1 MIQYEPNKLV
11 SFSNILWGA
20 FSMRQKFNPQL
31 NMFTTMARNKIAK
44 ELQMISQVLDATPK
58 VLDLVYQDLVGSAR
72 PTTGREGMTAEQ
84 VLRCAILKQYRQLTY
99 EELAFHLEDSD
110 SFRGF
115 SRLEMGQYPC
125 KSILQENIKVL
136 REETWEAIHREIIGY
151 AKQEKIESGRK
162 VRIDATAVETDIHH
176 PTDSTLLADGIRII
190 TRWLAEGKELSP
202 APCYQYSD
210 HRRVVK
216 KRVLAILNS
225 KKETVRQSAYKD
237 LLVYAG
243 KVREYAVAAI
253 PELHAHQG
261 QAMKDLF
268 AGKVLAEKLT
278 RAVGILGKVIDQ
290 TDRRVFK
297 GEQVPASEKVV
308 SFFEDHTDIIV
319 KKRRETEYGHKIF
332 LSGGRSNMILDCLIT
347 RGNPADS
354 EQYKPLL
361 KRHQEQHGCM
371 PRQVSADGGFASK
384 DNLAFA
390 KEHGV
395 KDAAFAK
402 KRGLS
407 VLDMAKSVWVY
418 KALRNFRAGIEAGI
432 STLKRAFGLDR
443 CTWRGWEGF
452 GRYVW
457 SSIVSYN
464 LLVLARI
471 KLAEA

>member
-1 MIQYEPNKLV
+1 
-11 SFSNILWGA
+11 
-20 FSMRQKFNPQL
+20 
-31 NMFTTMARNKIAK
+31 MARNKIAK
-44 ELQMISQVLDATPK
+44 ELKQISQVLDATPK
-58 VLDLVYQDLVGSAR
+58 VLDLVYQDLVRSAR

-115 SRLEMGQYPC
+115 SRLEMGQYPG
-125 KSILQENIKVL
+125 KSILQENIKAL
-136 REETWEAIHREIIGY
+136 REETWEEIHREIIGY
-151 AKQEKIESGRK
+151 AKEAKIETGRK

-176 PTDSTLLADGIRII
+176 PTDSTLLADGVRII
-190 TRWLAEGKELSP
+190 TRWLGEGKELSP
-202 APCYQYSD
+202 TPRYQYSD

-216 KRVLAILNS
+216 KRVLTILNA
-225 KKETVRQSAYKD
+225 KKDKARQDAYRD
-237 LLVYAG
+237 LLIYAG
-243 KVREYAVAAI
+243 KVREYALAAI
-253 PELHAHQG
+253 PELHDHQA
-261 QAMKDLF
+261 QRMEDLF
-268 AGKVLAEKLT
+268 AGKVLAEKLA
-278 RAVGILGKVIDQ
+278 RAVGLLEKVIDQ
-290 TDRRVFK
+290 TERRVFK

-319 KKRRETEYGHKIF
+319 KKRRETEYGHKVF
-332 LSGGRSNMILDCLIT
+332 LAGGASTMILDCLIV

-354 EQYKPLL
+354 EQYKPMLERQ
-361 KRHQEQHGCM
+361 KEQYGRM

-384 DNLAFA
+384 DNLAYA
-390 KEHGV
+390 RKQGV

-407 VLDMAKSVWVY
+407 VLAMAKSAWVY

-443 CTWRGWEGF
+443 CTWKGWEGF

-471 KLAEA
+471 KLNPA

>member
-1 MIQYEPNKLV
+1 
-11 SFSNILWGA
+11 
-20 FSMRQKFNPQL
+20 MRQKFNPQL
-31 NMFTTMARNKIAK
+31 NMFMTMARNKIAK
-44 ELQMISQVLDATPK
+44 ELQAISQVLDATPK
-58 VLDLVYQDLVGSAR
+58 VLDLVYQDLIRSAR

-125 KSILQENIKVL
+125 KSILQENIKAL
-136 REETWEAIHREIIGY
+136 REETWEAIHREILGY
-151 AKQEKIESGRK
+151 AQQEKIETGRK

-176 PTDSTLLADGIRII
+176 PTDSTLLEDGVRII
-190 TRWLAEGKELSP
+190 TRVLAEGKELTP
-202 APCYQYSD
+202 KPCYHYSD

-216 KRVLAILNS
+216 KRVMTILNAR
-225 KKETVRQSAYKD
+225 KEQVRQDAYRD

-243 KVREYAVAAI
+243 KVREYALTAI
-253 PELHAHQG
+253 PELQAHQG
-261 QAMKDLF
+261 QTVHDLF
-268 AGKVLAEKLT
+268 AGKVLAEKLA
-278 RAVGILGKVIDQ
+278 RAIGLLEKVISQ

-332 LSGGRSNMILDCLIT
+332 LTGGKSTMILDCLIV
-347 RGNPADS
+347 RGNPADT
-354 EQYKPLL
+354 EQYSPLL
-361 KRHQEQHGCM
+361 LRQKEIFGRM
-371 PRQVSADGGFASK
+371 PLKVSADGGFASQ

-390 KEHGV
+390 KRHGV
-395 KDAAFAK
+395 KDAVFAK

-407 VLDMAKSVWVY
+407 VLAMAKSAWVY

-443 CTWRGWEGF
+443 CTWKGWEGF

-464 LLVLARI
+464 LLVLART
-471 KLAEA
+471 KLAAA

>member
-1 MIQYEPNKLV
+1 
-11 SFSNILWGA
+11 
-20 FSMRQKFNPQL
+20 MRQKFNQQPNL
-31 NMFTTMARNKIAK
+31 FTTMARNKIAQ
-44 ELQMISQVLDATPK
+44 ELKQMSHVLDATPQI
-58 VLDLVYQDLVGSAR
+58 LDLVYQDLVRSAR
-72 PTTGREGMTAEQ
+72 PTTGREGMNAEQ

-115 SRLEMGQYPC
+115 SRLEMGQYPG
-125 KSILQENIKVL
+125 KSILQENIKSL
-136 REETWEAIHREIIGY
+136 REETWEAIHQEIIGY
-151 AKQEKIESGRK
+151 AKAEKIESGRK

-202 APCYQYSD
+202 TPSYQYSD

-216 KRVLAILNS
+216 KRVLAILNTR
-225 KKETVRQSAYKD
+225 KDTVRQGAYKD

-243 KVREYAVAAI
+243 KVREYALVAI
-253 PELHAHQG
+253 PELSAHKAQEL
-261 QAMKDLF
+261 ADLF
-268 AGKVLAEKLT
+268 AGKVLAEKLA
-278 RAVGILGKVIDQ
+278 RAVGLLEKVIDQ
-290 TDRRVFK
+290 TNRRVFK
-297 GEQVPASEKVV
+297 GETVPASEKVV

-332 LSGGRSNMILDCLIT
+332 LTGGVSTMILDCLIV
-347 RGNPADS
+347 RGNPADTDKYATML
-354 EQYKPLL
+354 ERQKDLYG
-361 KRHQEQHGCM
+361 RM

-390 KEHGV
+390 KQNQV

-407 VLDMAKSVWVY
+407 VLDMAKSTWVY

-432 STLKRAFGLDR
+432 SVLKRAFGLDR
-443 CTWRGWEGF
+443 CTWKGWEGF
-452 GRYVW
+452 SRYVW
-457 SSIVSYN
+457 SSVVSYN
-464 LLVLARI
+464 LLVLART
-471 KLAEA
+471 KLA